1 MEGPCADVLAGR
13 DDLCLWHTAYRMQG
27 FTSQVLSTVS
37 NDRHSARS
45 HKAATQLLISTS
57 WVPGSKT
64 CPCLLGI
71 TCTSRGRRIKKQ
83 CALGKTPPW
92 ETRVQ
97 EGSFPQLLS
106 SQLQIQN
113 TVFVLKGIFT
123 WGSSWKL
130 RDRKLLFPDTWHR
143 NDKTA
148 KIWNYAVPLKA
159 NAFTLRNKIP
169 YKS

>member
-1 MEGPCADVLAGR
+1 MKVPARDSHTWKDHVLMSWQGGMTCACGIR
-13 DDLCLWHTAYRMQG
+13 PTRMQG

-123 WGSSWKL
+123 
-130 RDRKLLFPDTWHR
+130 
-143 NDKTA
+143 
-148 KIWNYAVPLKA
+148 
-159 NAFTLRNKIP
+159 
-169 YKS
+169 